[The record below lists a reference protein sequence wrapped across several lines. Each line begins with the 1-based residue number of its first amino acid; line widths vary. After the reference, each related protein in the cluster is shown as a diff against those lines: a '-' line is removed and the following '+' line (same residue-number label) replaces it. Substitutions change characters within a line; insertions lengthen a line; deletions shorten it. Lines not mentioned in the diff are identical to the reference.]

1 MRSPEIGTFNSRPE
15 FGEKRHK
22 VTFSYEELSE
32 LVREFVGEARGRA
45 RSSKLAQLES
55 SLEEQ
60 GADHE
65 TFVRL
70 YEVSGCVKP
79 EEYRYGN

>member
-1 MRSPEIGTFNSRPE
+1 MRNPEIGTFNSRPE
-15 FGEKRHK
+15 LGEELHAS
-22 VTFSYEELSE
+22 TFTYEELSE
-32 LVREFVGEARGRA
+32 LMREFVGEARGRA

-55 SLEEQ
+55 FLEKQ